1 MGSVGYDVYRLRVWY
16 VNFGM
21 DGFAMNESLAAI
33 VRHKSDTMKKRNF
46 MREYG
51 LGERDIH
58 SLLYKGSTYAN
69 RALKVLRALG
79 YDTPDNA
86 VDHLSKLL
94 HDPKITSIEAVA
106 VLSGYDRQTI
116 HRWKNGDFNIGW
128 FQFRAMCD
136 ALECPIVTK
145 LPR

>member
-1 MGSVGYDVYRLRVWY
+1 
-16 VNFGM
+16 
-21 DGFAMNESLAAI
+21 MNNSLAAI

-51 LGERDIH
+51 FCERDIH

-79 YDTPDNA
+79 YETPDNA

-94 HDPKITSIEAVA
+94 KAPHIGSMESVS
-106 VLSGYDRQTI
+106 VVSGYERQTI
-116 HRWKNGDFNIGW
+116 QRWKNGEFNIGW

-136 ALECPIVTK
+136 ALECPIITK

>member
-1 MGSVGYDVYRLRVWY
+1 
-16 VNFGM
+16 
-21 DGFAMNESLAAI
+21 MNNSLVAI
-33 VRHKSDTMKKRNF
+33 VRHKSDTMKKRHF

-94 HDPKITSIEAVA
+94 HDPKITSLEAVA
-106 VLSGYDRQTI
+106 VESGYPRQTVQ
-116 HRWKNGDFNIGW
+116 RWKNGEFSISW
-128 FQFRAMCD
+128 FHFRVMCD
-136 ALECPIVTK
+136 VLKCPIIAK

>member
-1 MGSVGYDVYRLRVWY
+1 MS
-16 VNFGM
+16 
-21 DGFAMNESLAAI
+21 ESLAKI

-58 SLLYKGSTYAN
+58 SLLYNGSAYAN

-79 YDTPDNA
+79 YDTPDSA

-94 HDPKITSIEAVA
+94 HDHKVTSLEAVA
-106 VLSGYDRQTI
+106 VESGYPRQTVQ
-116 HRWKNGDFNIGW
+116 RWKNGEFSISW
-128 FQFRAMCD
+128 FHFRVMCD
-136 ALECPIVTK
+136 VLKCPIIAK

>member
-1 MGSVGYDVYRLRVWY
+1 MT
-16 VNFGM
+16 N
-21 DGFAMNESLAAI
+21 SLAEI

-51 LGERDIH
+51 LCERDVH

-79 YDTPDNA
+79 YETPDNA

-94 HDPKITSIEAVA
+94 KAPGIGSMESVSAVA
-106 VLSGYDRQTI
+106 GYDRQTI
-116 HRWKNGDFNIGW
+116 QRWKNGEFNIGW

-136 ALECPIVTK
+136 ALECPVVTK